1 MSIWEQ
7 HPASTPH
14 YHWLFLQFLPW
25 KPKKDMYLESAQMFL
40 LKVFS
45 NVGFQLNMEPMAFPW
60 LSPNIIF
67 QIQWKIGGFNHHLGG
82 RMWTSIIFNAFLGSP
97 WEWPRDPG
105 TAQAKN
111 WGGSTV
117 SLLAPQYFTNKWFP
131 TGNEWNPSLGMGQV
145 IGCRIRGQIKKISS
159 RATELMKIYPCP
171 FKDKNFKRN
180 PQNLNWTLL
189 GEDDFQIL
197 QKTSKKTVRT

>member
-1 MSIWEQ
+1 MVSIGHEHLRATPSF
-7 HPASTPH
+7 HPPLSLVVSTVSTLSAIDVCGKP
-14 YHWLFLQFLPW
+14 WNLPW

-45 NVGFQLNMEPMAFPW
+45 NVGFQLNMESMAFPW

-111 WGGSTV
+111 WGRSTV

-131 TGNEWNPSLGMGQV
+131 TGNEWNPTIFHRCFHVWSFPPWAWVKSLGAVSEG
-145 IGCRIRGQIKKISS
+145 R
-159 RATELMKIYPCP
+159 
-171 FKDKNFKRN
+171 
-180 PQNLNWTLL
+180 
-189 GEDDFQIL
+189 
-197 QKTSKKTVRT
+197 